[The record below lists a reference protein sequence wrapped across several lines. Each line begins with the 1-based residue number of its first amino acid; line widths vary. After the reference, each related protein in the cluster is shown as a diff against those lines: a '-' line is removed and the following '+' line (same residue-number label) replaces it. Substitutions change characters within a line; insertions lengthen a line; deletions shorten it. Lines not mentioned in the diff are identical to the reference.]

1 MSREA
6 GPFCVVIPAYEAA
19 ATVGAVV
26 RGALQILPDVLVIN
40 DGSRDGT
47 GDAAREAGARVI
59 DHPINLGKAA
69 ALRTGFRHAYRL
81 GFRDAVT
88 VDADGQHLPEE
99 IPLVLE
105 AARALPGALVLGERG
120 MDGPDVPRSSRFGRW
135 FTNLWIRIDGG
146 GVVGDAQSGFR
157 CYPVPEIL
165 GAGTQGG
172 RFEFEMEV
180 IVRAAWAGIP
190 VVSVPVSVHYG
201 APERRTS
208 HFLPMLDN
216 TRISLV
222 FAYLLVLRCLPFLRR
237 RPAVLPWPVP
247 MTGDNPSSEMQA
259 KTP

>member
-1 MSREA
+1 M
-6 GPFCVVIPAYEAA
+6 IPAFEAA
-19 ATVGAVV
+19 STVGAVV
-26 RGALQILPDVLVIN
+26 RGALRVLPDVFVIN

-69 ALRTGFRHAYRL
+69 ALRTGFRHVYQQ

-88 VDADGQHLPEE
+88 LDADGQHLPED
-99 IPLVLE
+99 IPTVLE
-105 AARALPGALVLGERG
+105 AARSLPGVLVLGERE
-120 MDGPDVPRSSRFGRW
+120 MDGPNVPRSSRFGRW

-146 GVVGDAQSGFR
+146 GAVGDAQSGFR

-165 GAGTQGG
+165 GAGTQGA

-190 VVSVPVSVHYG
+190 VVSVPVGVHYEP
-201 APERRTS
+201 AERRTS

-216 TRISLV
+216 TRITLL
-222 FAYLLVLRCLPFLRR
+222 FAYLLVLRFLPFLRR

-247 MTGDNPSSEMQA
+247 MKDAGSSSG
-259 KTP
+259 